1 MSEKFCVY
9 CQEVT
14 PHYVNE
20 LNEYGCFEC
29 CNCEPM
35 SGVRVIMCRI
45 AAMIQLM
52 FETVVIVIKRYL
64 LPVIRR
70 KSYPAILAGPGP
82 RPFLYNILYI

>member
-35 SGVRVIMCRI
+35 SESDYVSDS
-45 AAMIQLM
+45 
-52 FETVVIVIKRYL
+52 
-64 LPVIRR
+64 
-70 KSYPAILAGPGP
+70 SYDTTYVGDSSDSD
-82 RPFLYNILYI
+82 